1 MQGTM
6 EAALLD
12 MTRSNGIP
20 MFVFSVFDPTLEVEI
35 EVVGDDD
42 DGEYDVVIEYVFER
56 AAIEDAFVDPWFADH
71 DTELALDEDLP
82 VAPIASPGSLH
93 AVLGIAAAVAL
104 AAGLYGAT
112 L

>member
-1 MQGTM
+1 M

-35 EVVGDDD
+35 EVLDED
-42 DGEYDVVIEYVFER
+42 DGEYDVVIEYVFEC
-56 AAIEDAFVDPWFADH
+56 APIEEAFHDPWFAAH
-71 DTELALDEDLP
+71 DTELAVDEDLP
-82 VAPIASPGSLH
+82 VAPIASTGSLH
-93 AVLGIAAAVAL
+93 AVVGIAAAVAL
-104 AAGLYGAT
+104 AACLYAAT

>member
-1 MQGTM
+1 M

-20 MFVFSVFDPTLEVEI
+20 MFVFSVFDPTLEVDI

-56 AAIEDAFVDPWFADH
+56 APIEEAFADPWFADH
-71 DTELALDEDLP
+71 DASLAIEEDLP
-82 VAPIASPGSLH
+82 IAPIATPGSLH
-93 AVLGIAAAVAL
+93 AVLGFAAAVAV
-104 AAGLYGAT
+104 AACLYGAT

>member
-1 MQGTM
+1 M

-35 EVVGDDD
+35 EVLEED
-42 DGEYDVVIEYVFER
+42 DGDYDVVIEYVFER
-56 AAIEDAFVDPWFADH
+56 APIEDAFVDPWFAAH
-71 DTELALDEDLP
+71 DSELAADDDLP
-82 VAPIASPGSLH
+82 VAPIASPRSLH
-93 AVLGIAAAVAL
+93 AVVGIAAAVAL
-104 AAGLYGAT
+104 AACLYGAT